1 MPIIIKLFKA
11 SDKKIKAAQREIRL
25 SMNRETKVSLNQIS
39 LQGKKKK
46 ARKQW
51 SYRNAVSLK

>member
-1 MPIIIKLFKA
+1 MLIIIKLFKA

-39 LQGKKKK
+39 
-46 ARKQW
+46 
-51 SYRNAVSLK
+51 